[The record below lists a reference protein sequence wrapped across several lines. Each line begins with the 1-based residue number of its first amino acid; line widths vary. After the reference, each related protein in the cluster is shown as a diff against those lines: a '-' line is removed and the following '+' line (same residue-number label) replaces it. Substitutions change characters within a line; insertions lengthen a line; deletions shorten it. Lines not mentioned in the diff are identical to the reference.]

1 MNKDRIMSLAAEV
14 NEEVIALRHFF
25 HSQPEVAWKETETSK
40 KIESLLADWGFENI
54 RRGFRGTECGVTAD
68 LNAGAKG
75 PAVALRADMDAL
87 AIKEAND
94 LPYVS
99 QNEGVMHA
107 CGHDSHMAILLG
119 AAKVLASMKEEIHG
133 KIRSIFQPAS
143 VAGTGQRA
151 PITLITPRDS
161 TSMTM
166 SSKTV

>member
-1 MNKDRIMSLAAEV
+1 MLNDMLYDIFLANCA
-14 NEEVIALRHFF
+14 F
-25 HSQPEVAWKETETSK
+25 
-40 KIESLLADWGFENI
+40 D
-54 RRGFRGTECGVTAD
+54 
-68 LNAGAKG
+68 KG
-75 PAVALRADMDAL
+75 
-87 AIKEAND
+87 ND